1 MPSFFGDVQELL
13 YLSKEKQYTSPTSCT
28 QSWRWACRCI
38 FGITSFS
45 KYIFKLPT
53 KQHHQLMCMSA
64 IIMNLVINS
73 IKSLLNS
80 FMHSDALFRPMGYV
94 DQGLFHPH
102 LTKPSVTFYTT
113 VHISGRH
120 MYLYKI
126 NTSIR
131 HIHQLQDSNSCKNFS
146 TYSYIFFGS
155 VWGGTTMC

>member
-1 MPSFFGDVQELL
+1 MYLQTKSRHRSILLDITLRHPAMCSLYPMYISTVSAQYIQPQLVNYGDVCGELL
-13 YLSKEKQYTSPTSCT
+13 CVLKP
-28 QSWRWACRCI
+28 QSVCIAIHGRC
-38 FGITSFS
+38 SYRS
-45 KYIFKLPT
+45 
-53 KQHHQLMCMSA
+53 S
-64 IIMNLVINS
+64 
-73 IKSLLNS
+73 
-80 FMHSDALFRPMGYV
+80 
-94 DQGLFHPH
+94 QGLFHPH